1 MCACPSQ
8 QTLWPRDYILE
19 PRLFE
24 ITAVIIII
32 IVVDVYLNTYV
43 RGQLLNSLSIPL
55 SIQWEI
61 NTVSAPVSS
70 FIVMTRCAS
79 WRGGGGCVE
88 EACGFGKQLCCSV
101 NRRLKTNLSK
111 QETMAGVNKC
121 AECEHN
127 KIKKRN
133 GNNRLGSLNDQMF
146 CSVLFRSPGRANLVA
161 T

>member
-43 RGQLLNSLSIPL
+43 RGQLLNSLSVAL

-61 NTVSAPVSS
+61 
-70 FIVMTRCAS
+70 
-79 WRGGGGCVE
+79 
-88 EACGFGKQLCCSV
+88 K
-101 NRRLKTNLSK
+101 
-111 QETMAGVNKC
+111 
-121 AECEHN
+121 
-127 KIKKRN
+127 
-133 GNNRLGSLNDQMF
+133 SL
-146 CSVLFRSPGRANLVA
+146 LL
-161 T
+161 